1 MSAEFVRELAAN
13 VAALEFVALY
23 CQRSVETRVR
33 FGTRL
38 SRRYA
43 QSVGE
48 VLKSI
53 DFASH
58 RLAGIREDLAGLAGN
73 EPRDNVRE
81 RFYGG
86 LARAELLAGSE
97 FEVRDGRSR
106 ASIAKAVR
114 TKRLFFIEFDGVR
127 AYPAFFADTRYR
139 RRDLESVTRALGDV
153 SPGGK
158 YLFFVLP
165 KGSLYKDAERDAP
178 SAERRGSDSST
189 AGLFASLRASSGR
202 TPLQAL
208 EEGDIEA
215 VLRAA
220 AGYAQL

>member
-13 VAALEFVALY
+13 VGALEFVSLY
-23 CQRSVETRVR
+23 CQRSVEARVQS
-33 FGTRL
+33 GARL

-53 DFASH
+53 DFSSP
-58 RLAGIREDLAGLAGN
+58 RLAAIREDLAGLVGN

-86 LARAELLAGSE
+86 LARAELLAGTE
-97 FEVRDGRSR
+97 FEVREGRSR

-114 TKRLFFIEFDGVR
+114 AKRLFFVEFDGVR
-127 AYPAFFADTRYR
+127 AYPAFFVDPRYR
-139 RRDLESVTRALGDV
+139 RRDLESVTIALGDV

-165 KGSLYKDAERDAP
+165 KGSLCKDAERDAP
-178 SAERRGSDSST
+178 SAERRPSGNST
-189 AGLFASLRASSGR
+189 AGFFVSLRASSVR
-202 TPLQAL
+202 TPLLAL

-215 VLRAA
+215 VLRGA
-220 AGYAQL
+220 AGYAKR